1 MPLAPAEIADGPM
14 LIGFTF
20 NAILLG
26 VMLTQAYI
34 YFTSFK
40 KDKIWIKLY
49 VALLMVLDLF
59 NTAAIAVF
67 IYQALIVNFGNFQ
80 NLNFISPIIIT
91 EPAITGFI
99 VSAVQGFYAWR
110 IYVLTKSYTFP
121 ILIILN
127 GITGLVASLV
137 TAARLGKDP
146 LFSDIVKDKPSITVW
161 LVSEVLGDILIT
173 IVLVTYLTKHRT
185 GFKRSDMLIDKI
197 IRITIQTGMLTA
209 TFATVDLITFLAD
222 PTGLHLLFNFAL
234 AKLYSNTLMSTLN
247 SREIWMS
254 ESPGVSSRST
264 IGGPGLRTQDEV
276 VSMSA
281 YKSTAPKPSEM
292 IDFNK
297 RTEVFV
303 SVESDAHGRVRDG
316 SRVDLEAGRHPY
328 GDVKGS
334 YP

>member
-49 VALLMVLDLF
+49 VALLMVLDVF

-67 IYQALIVNFGNFQ
+67 IYQALILNFGNLG
-80 NLNFISPIIIT
+80 NLDFVSPIIIT

-99 VSAVQGFYAWR
+99 VSAVQCFYAWR

-137 TAARLGKDP
+137 TAARLGKTP
-146 LFSDIVKDKPSITVW
+146 RFSDIVNDKPSITVW

-173 IVLVTYLTKHRT
+173 IVLVTYFANAFSVTV
-185 GFKRSDMLIDKI
+185 
-197 IRITIQTGMLTA
+197 TIQTGMLTA
-209 TFATVDLITFLAD
+209 TFATIDLITFLAD

-254 ESPGVSSRST
+254 DSPGVSSRST
-264 IGGPGLRTQDEV
+264 IGGGGLRTQDEV

-281 YKSTAPKPSEM
+281 YKSSAPKPSEV

-303 SVESDAHGRVRDG
+303 SVERDANGRVRDG